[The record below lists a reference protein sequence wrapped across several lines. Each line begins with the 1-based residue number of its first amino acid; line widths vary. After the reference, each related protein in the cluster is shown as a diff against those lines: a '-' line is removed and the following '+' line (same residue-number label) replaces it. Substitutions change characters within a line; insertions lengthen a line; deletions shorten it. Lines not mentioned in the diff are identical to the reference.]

1 MHVLNVYLISSHVI
15 SYNNNAPERDG
26 NGECCR
32 PQARENDSVAP
43 SSYLKPKDLSDV
55 SKEGESLV
63 VDEERKEK

>member
-1 MHVLNVYLISSHVI
+1 MHMGLRS
-15 SYNNNAPERDG
+15 DG

-32 PQARENDSVAP
+32 PQESENDSAAP
-43 SSYLKPKDLSDV
+43 SADLKPKDLSDV